1 VARLV
6 SSLKRHVLVDVGVP
20 GRVVPVIG
28 WILALLATAV
38 PGYMIWSYANRA
50 ATLERRIADCDLSL
64 LEDDGLRISR
74 LMAAPEG
81 TLYIENAQVVLA
93 PTLPEPVLAQS
104 GDPYS
109 NK

>member
-1 VARLV
+1 MASLV

-20 GRVVPVIG
+20 VSVVTIIG
-28 WILALLATAV
+28 WILALLATSV
-38 PGYMIWSYANRA
+38 PGYMIWSYAKRA
-50 ATLERRIADCDLSL
+50 ATLDRRIAECDLSL

-81 TLYIENAQVVLA
+81 TQYIENAQVVLA
-93 PTLPEPVLAQS
+93 STLPEPVLAQS

-109 NK
+109 SK

>member
-1 VARLV
+1 M
-6 SSLKRHVLVDVGVP
+6 DVGAP
-20 GRVVPVIG
+20 ALVVPVIG
-28 WILALLATAV
+28 WILAVLATAV
-38 PGYMIWSYANRA
+38 PGYMIWSYATRA
-50 ATLERRIADCDLSL
+50 AALERRIAECDLSL

-81 TLYIENAQVVLA
+81 TQYFEDAQVVMA

-109 NK
+109 DK